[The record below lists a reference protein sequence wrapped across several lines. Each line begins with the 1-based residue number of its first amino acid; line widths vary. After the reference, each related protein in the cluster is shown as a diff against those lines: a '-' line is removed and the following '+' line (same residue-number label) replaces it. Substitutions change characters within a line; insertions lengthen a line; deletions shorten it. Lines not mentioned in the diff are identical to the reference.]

1 MTWIASADHLEG
13 RFSPHGLGVDRQAEP
28 QLTVDPSSLMV
39 RGTIML
45 ETRMS
50 PNGKP
55 QVLFGYQRDFPW
67 ARSLSIQA
75 IPGGGIALVHEHGDD
90 VKHAALRWKGTGRA
104 DIVRITYAWDAP
116 RGWGRLS
123 LERPEDSTVT
133 SVNIVNPKPLFTQ
146 DLHDVMLAKGGRTLA
161 KDAVFVALSTKIE
174 PVGPMPT
181 LCPSTPILTPWGTRV
196 AGGLQRGDTVSTPD
210 DGAVP
215 ILHSIQRTVPALGSF
230 APIRLRAPY
239 FGLRRDIIAAPDQRL
254 VIHGSDVEYMF
265 GQESVLVP
273 ARHLVNGYAAR
284 YEPTGGTVT
293 YTHLLLPAHQSLM
306 VAGAALES
314 LYIGRIRRK
323 EADLQASILAPLDR
337 NSLPEHGKPF
347 FPMLKA
353 FEAIALAAHRAA

>member
-1 MTWIASADHLEG
+1 MTWVATADHREG
-13 RFSPHGLGVDRQAEP
+13 RFSPYGLGVDRQVDV
-28 QLTVDPSSLMV
+28 QLNVDPTSLMV

-45 ETRMS
+45 ETRMN

-55 QVLFGYQRDFPW
+55 QVLFGFHRDFPW
-67 ARSLSIQA
+67 SRSLSIQA
-75 IPGGGIALVHEHGDD
+75 IPGGGIALIHEHGDH
-90 VKHAALRWKGTGRA
+90 VNHAALRWKGSGRA
-104 DIVRITYAWDAP
+104 DLVRITYAWDAP
-116 RGWGRLS
+116 SGFARLS

-133 SVNIVNPKPLFTQ
+133 SVSIVNPKPLCTQ
-146 DLHDVMLAKGGRTLA
+146 DLHDAILAKGERTFPQ
-161 KDAVFVALSTKIE
+161 DAIFVALSTEVE

-181 LCPSTPILTPWGTRV
+181 LCPSTPIATPWGPRP
-196 AGGLQRGDTVSTPD
+196 AGELQRGDTVSTPD
-210 DGAVP
+210 GAVP
-215 ILHSIQRTVPALGSF
+215 ILHCIKRTVPALGSF

-284 YEPTGGTVT
+284 FEPTGATVT

-306 VAGAALES
+306 ASGAALES

-323 EADLQASILAPLDR
+323 DADLRASILAPLDR

>member
-1 MTWIASADHLEG
+1 MTWIASADHNEG
-13 RFSPHGLGVDRQAEP
+13 RFSPYGLGVDRRAEK
-28 QLTVDPSSLMV
+28 QMIVDPSSLLA

-55 QVLFGYQRDFPW
+55 QVLFSFKRDFPW
-67 ARSLSIQA
+67 SRSLSIQA
-75 IPGGGIALVHEHGDD
+75 IPGGGIALVHEHGDH
-90 VKHAALRWKGTGRA
+90 VNHAALRWKGSGRA

-116 RGWGRLS
+116 RGFGRLS

-133 SVNIVNPKPLFTQ
+133 SVDIVNPKPLCTQ
-146 DLHDVMLAKGGRTLA
+146 DLHDVMLGKCERTLA
-161 KDAVFVALSTKIE
+161 NDAVFVALSTEVE

-181 LCPSTPILTPWGTRV
+181 LCPSTPILTPWGTKA
-196 AGGLQRGDTVSTPD
+196 AGTLQRGDTVSTPD

-215 ILHSIQRTVPALGSF
+215 VLHSIKRTVPALGSF

-254 VIHGSDVEYMF
+254 VIRGSDVEYMF

-284 YEPTGGTVT
+284 YEPAGATVT

-306 VAGAALES
+306 VSGSALES